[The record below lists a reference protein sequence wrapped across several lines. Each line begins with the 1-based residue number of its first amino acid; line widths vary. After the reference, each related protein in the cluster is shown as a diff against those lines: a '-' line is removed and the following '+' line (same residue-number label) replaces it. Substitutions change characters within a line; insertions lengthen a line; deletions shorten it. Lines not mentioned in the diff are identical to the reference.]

1 MMEEKNMNKK
11 NYIKPSL
18 VVVKM
23 YSKIG
28 YMTNSDS
35 VEFAVSPGGSEG
47 DGDVKGGRFDSYD
60 DADW

>member
-1 MMEEKNMNKK
+1 MNKK

-28 YMTNSDS
+28 YMTISDS
-35 VEFAVSPGGSEG
+35 VEIAVSPGGSEG
-47 DGDVKGGRFDSYD
+47 DADVKGGRFDSYD

>member
-1 MMEEKNMNKK
+1 MNKK

-28 YMTNSDS
+28 YMTISDS
-35 VEFAVSPGGSEG
+35 VEIAVSPGGSGSEG
-47 DGDVKGGRFDSYD
+47 DGYVKGGRFDSYD